1 MDFIHYTIP
10 IYVEFWPMTS
20 NYGQTFGGGY
30 DMNVNGSNVT
40 LCPRN
45 SYDPGPLPN
54 GVFPIK
60 EMEVFQVTNLPNL
73 SRNALS
79 KENQTKH
86 ATQAVE
92 EVIGT
97 FLYYARCVDS
107 TMLTALGSLA
117 TQQANPTSNTLA

>member
-40 LCPRN
+40 LRPRN

-60 EMEVFQVTNLPNL
+60 EMEVFRVTNLPNP

-92 EVIGT
+92 EVIR
-97 FLYYARCVDS
+97 FSDDMNKAIN
-107 TMLTALGSLA
+107 AK
-117 TQQANPTSNTLA
+117 QAYLLQA